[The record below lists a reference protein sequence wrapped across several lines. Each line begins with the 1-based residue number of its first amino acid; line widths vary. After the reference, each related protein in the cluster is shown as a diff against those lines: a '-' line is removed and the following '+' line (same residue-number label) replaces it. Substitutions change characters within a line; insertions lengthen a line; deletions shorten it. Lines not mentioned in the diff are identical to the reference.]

1 MAKNVNKKEEVKQE
15 KPVVENTGSPVE
27 EKKVEAPVVEKNEE
41 VKPEAEIN
49 AEVKVEAPAAPVEE
63 KKEVKVAEAPKK
75 EAKVVTSK
83 PVVFNGK
90 KKVNVY
96 ATELLTYIKF
106 PFYGIKKGIFLD
118 DEDLKKIVW
127 HGVRAEAVNEDGSA
141 TILTLEN
148 FDK

>member
-1 MAKNVNKKEEVKQE
+1 MAKNINKKEEVKQE

-27 EKKVEAPVVEKNEE
+27 EKKEE
-41 VKPEAEIN
+41 VKPEAEIK
-49 AEVKVEAPAAPVEE
+49 AEVKVEEAPVEE
-63 KKEVKVAEAPKK
+63 KVEEVKPVEEKV
-75 EAKVVTSK
+75 EAKVEAPAKKESK
-83 PVVFNGK
+83 SASKAVVFNGK

-118 DEDLKKIVW
+118 DEDLKKIIW
-127 HGVRAEAVNEDGSA
+127 HGVRVEAVNEDGSA

>member
-1 MAKNVNKKEEVKQE
+1 MAKNINKKEEVKQE
-15 KPVVENTGSPVE
+15 RPVVENTGSPVE
-27 EKKVEAPVVEKNEE
+27 EKKEE
-41 VKPEAEIN
+41 VKPVEEKV
-49 AEVKVEAPAAPVEE
+49 EVKVEAPA
-63 KKEVKVAEAPKK
+63 KKE
-75 EAKVVTSK
+75 SK
-83 PVVFNGK
+83 SASKAVVFNGK

-127 HGVRAEAVNEDGSA
+127 HGVRVEAVNEDGST

>member
-15 KPVVENTGSPVE
+15 RPVVENTGSPVE
-27 EKKVEAPVVEKNEE
+27 EKKEE
-41 VKPEAEIN
+41 VKAEAEIK
-49 AEVKVEAPAAPVEE
+49 AEVKVEEAPVEE
-63 KKEVKVAEAPKK
+63 KKEEAKPVEKKVETKVEAPTKK
-75 EAKVVTSK
+75 ESK
-83 PVVFNGK
+83 SASKAVVFNGK

-118 DEDLKKIVW
+118 DEDLKKIIW
-127 HGVRAEAVNEDGSA
+127 HGVRVEAVNEDGSA

>member
-15 KPVVENTGSPVE
+15 RPVVENTGSPVE
-27 EKKVEAPVVEKNEE
+27 EKKEE
-41 VKPEAEIN
+41 VKAEAEIK
-49 AEVKVEAPAAPVEE
+49 AEVKVEEAPVEE
-63 KKEVKVAEAPKK
+63 KKEEAKPVEKKVETKVEAPAKK
-75 EAKVVTSK
+75 ESK
-83 PVVFNGK
+83 SASKAVVFNGK

-118 DEDLKKIVW
+118 DEDLKKIIW
-127 HGVRAEAVNEDGSA
+127 HGVRVEAVNEDGSA